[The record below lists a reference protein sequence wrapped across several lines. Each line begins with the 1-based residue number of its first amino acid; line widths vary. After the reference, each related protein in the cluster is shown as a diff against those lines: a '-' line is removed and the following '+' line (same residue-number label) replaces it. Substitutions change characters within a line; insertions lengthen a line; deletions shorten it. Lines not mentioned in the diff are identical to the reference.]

1 MKVGMSELR
10 EMVREALRRSLFT
23 EARGKK
29 PKEVPA
35 QSEESLAAQ
44 RDRRVKG
51 TGYTVSPQNDYSQ
64 PLGDANLYKSQGA
77 SNIGGFTGVGPQ
89 GGTPVTAEQF
99 LRKIREMQL
108 RRVVRSIVAEEVR
121 ARRGR

>member
-10 EMVREALRRSLFT
+10 EMVREALRRTLFT
-23 EARGKK
+23 EAKRK
-29 PKEVPA
+29 PKEIPA
-35 QSEESLAAQ
+35 QSEDAIESRKERQ
-44 RDRRVKG
+44 VKG
-51 TGYTVSPQNDYSQ
+51 TGYSHSPQNDFSE

-89 GGTPVTAEQF
+89 GPFVTAEMY
-99 LRKIREMQL
+99 LKKIREMQL
-108 RRVVRSIVAEEVR
+108 RKVIRAIVSEEVK